1 MTAYDNIKKF
11 AKIRGLSLQQVAEKS
26 GLSKNMLY
34 QYKNMNPK
42 VETLNKIAK
51 ALDVNTEDLLGNSE
65 SKSKHVDL
73 ADDDLFMTYQGKPLS
88 DEDKELIKRI
98 LRGK

>member
-1 MTAYDNIKKF
+1 MTVYENIKKYS
-11 AKIRGLSLQQVAEKS
+11 KMRGLNLQQVAEKA

-42 VETLNKIAK
+42 VETLDKIAK
-51 ALDVNTEDLLGNSE
+51 VLNVTKEDLLGSE
-65 SKSKHVDL
+65 NGKPKHIDL